1 MLDEGDEFPIDSDGI
16 VSKLQTVIMPHLVR
30 PNEEP
35 GVMVHIDDCFCEGCN
50 SERGSVAFATTI
62 LVEVTN
68 NKNTMIARLLP
79 GEARTLGLAL
89 IKQSIELCELRE
101 QGCYDNVE

>member
-1 MLDEGDEFPIDSDGI
+1 VLDEGTEFPIDSDGI
-16 VSKLQTVIMPHLVR
+16 ISKLQTMIMPQLVR

-35 GVMVHIDDCFCEGCN
+35 GIMVHIDDCFCERCE

-62 LVEVTN
+62 LVEITN
-68 NKNTMIARLLP
+68 NKNTMITRLLP

-89 IKQSIELCELRE
+89 IEQSVALYELRE
-101 QGCYDNVE
+101 QGCYDDVK